1 MTWTMVILSLG
12 QAEELVFSYLDNAR
26 RKQMPARHRKTI
38 SQFKRRVLERIDCL
52 IVVEQVDPH

>member
-1 MTWTMVILSLG
+1 MVILSLG